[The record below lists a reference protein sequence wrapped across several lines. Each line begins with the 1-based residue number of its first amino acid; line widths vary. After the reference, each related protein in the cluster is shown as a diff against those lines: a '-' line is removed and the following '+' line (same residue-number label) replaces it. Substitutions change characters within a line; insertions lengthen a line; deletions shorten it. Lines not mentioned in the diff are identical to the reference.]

1 MGDMIFIIKEELERM
16 LSGGKRNLCFGLS
29 RTKMQAI
36 KIIGNGFIR
45 SSSGGSG
52 ASDEMVVAGI
62 GLSTPAGATPMLMG
76 PKRHATIDCG
86 HPEFCLHADKSLLC
100 QSVR

>member
-1 MGDMIFIIKEELERM
+1 MIFIIKEELERM

-62 GLSTPAGATPMLMG
+62 GLSTPAEAMMG

-100 QSVR
+100 QLVR